1 MLLKITLMMRN
12 EKMSFW
18 ESDLG
23 EVTGKSEDAFA
34 KQFTQIPDGTKA
46 LAKIESFTN
55 QVYKDTGF
63 KYLNI
68 EWVLTDGDFRG
79 QKVQQKLKVYGG
91 DQYDKDSNK
100 TRHRALNML
109 KLLYQLFNIKPKH
122 TNPPTDQD
130 LAAFSGKIAGI
141 KIRETEMN
149 DKGKQYNWI
158 AEVHPSQGFK
168 GETGTGLPVVARTTV
183 SSYSSN
189 KASDSPFNDSAAPVF
204 DENDVPF

>member
-1 MLLKITLMMRN
+1 
-12 EKMSFW
+12 MSFW
-18 ESDLG
+18 DSELG
-23 EVTGKSEDAFA
+23 DVTGKAEDAFA

-55 QVYKDTGF
+55 QEYKDSGF

-68 EWVLTDGDFRG
+68 EWVLQDGDFRG

-91 DQYDKDSNK
+91 DKFDKDPAK

-109 KLLYQLFNIKPKH
+109 KLLYELFKIKPKH
-122 TNPPTDQD
+122 SNPPTDQD
-130 LAAFSGKIAGI
+130 LASFSGKIAGI
-141 KIRETEMN
+141 KIRETEPN
-149 DKGKQYNWI
+149 DKGKQYNWV
-158 AEVHPSQGFK
+158 AEVHDSKGFK
-168 GETGTGLPVVARTTV
+168 SETGVGLPVLAHTAV

-189 KASDSPFNDSAAPVF
+189 HVPSDSPFNSSSPPAF

>member
-1 MLLKITLMMRN
+1 MMRN
-12 EKMSFW
+12 KKMSFW
-18 ESDLG
+18 ESELG
-23 EVTGKSEDAFA
+23 DVTGKAEDAFA

-46 LAKIESFTN
+46 LAKIQSFTN
-55 QVYKDTGF
+55 QVYKDSGF

-68 EWVLTDGDFRG
+68 EWELQDGDFRG

-91 DQYDKDSNK
+91 DQYDKDPTK

-130 LAAFSGKIAGI
+130 LASFAGKIAGI

-149 DKGKQYNWI
+149 DKGKQYNWV
-158 AEVHPSQGFK
+158 AEVHASQGFK
-168 GETGTGLPVVARTTV
+168 SETGVGLPVVAHSTV

-189 KASDSPFNDSAAPVF
+189 HSSAMDAFDNNSPPPDLS
-204 DENDVPF
+204 DVPF